1 MLQER
6 GEALL
11 DLAKKVFAIEAE
23 SILKLQ
29 DRLDEK
35 FIQAVNILLA
45 CTGKVIVIGI
55 GKSGIIG
62 RKIAATLAC
71 SGTPA
76 FFLHPAEGIHG
87 DIGMMARDDVAIAI
101 SNSGETEE
109 VLKVLPVVKRMGIP
123 LIVLTGNS
131 QSLLA
136 RNGDVVL
143 DIGVKEEACILNLV
157 PTASTAATM
166 AMGDALAISVLDRRG
181 FKEEDFALLHPGG
194 ALGKKL
200 LLRVEDLMHVKEA
213 VPMVF
218 QDDSMKVA
226 LIEMTSKRMGIT
238 GVCDSDNNFVGVIT
252 DGDLRRALEKR
263 DDVLAKKA
271 REVMTTSPKTIT
283 MNALAATALQIME
296 RHSITS
302 LFVLSEFAP
311 KKVEGLIHLHDILKS
326 GVA

>member
-1 MLQER
+1 V
-6 GEALL
+6 L
-11 DLAKKVFAIEAE
+11 DRAKKVFAIEAE

-29 DRLDEK
+29 DRLDEN
-35 FIQAVNILLA
+35 FIQAVNMLLA
-45 CTGKVIVIGI
+45 CSGKVIVTGI

-62 RKIAATLAC
+62 RKIASTFAC

-87 DIGMMARDDVAIAI
+87 DIGMMSPDDVVLAI

-109 VLKVLPVVKRMGIP
+109 VLKVLPVVKRMGLP
-123 LIVLTGNS
+123 LIVLTGNADS
-131 QSLLA
+131 VLA

-166 AMGDALAISVLDRRG
+166 AMGDALAITVLERRG

-200 LLRVEDLMHVKEA
+200 LLRVEDLMHIKDA
-213 VPMVF
+213 VPMVS
-218 QDDSMKVA
+218 QDDSMSIA
-226 LIEMTSKRMGIT
+226 LIEMTSKRLGIT
-238 GVCDSDNNFVGVIT
+238 GVCDSDGDFVGVIT
-252 DGDLRRALEKR
+252 DGDLRRNLEKGS
-263 DDVLAKKA
+263 DVLAKKA
-271 REVMTTSPKTIT
+271 RDVMTLSPKTIT
-283 MNALAATALQIME
+283 KTALAATALRLME

-302 LFVLSEFAP
+302 LFVLSESGP
-311 KKVEGLIHLHDILKS
+311 KKVEGLIHLHDILKA
-326 GVA
+326 GVV

>member
-1 MLQER
+1 MV
-6 GEALL
+6 L
-11 DLAKKVFAIEAE
+11 DRARKVFAIEAE

-29 DRLDEK
+29 DRLDEN
-35 FIQAVNILLA
+35 FIKAVNMLLV

-62 RKIAATLAC
+62 RKIASTLAC

-87 DIGMMARDDVAIAI
+87 DIGMMSPDDVVLAI
-101 SNSGETEE
+101 SNSGETDE
-109 VLKVLPVVKRMGIP
+109 VLKVLPMVKRMGLP
-123 LIVLTGNS
+123 LIVLTGNCES
-131 QSLLA
+131 MLA

-166 AMGDALAISVLDRRG
+166 AMGDALAISVLERRG
-181 FKEEDFALLHPGG
+181 FKEEDFAMLHPGG

-200 LLRVEDLMHVKEA
+200 LLRVEDLMHVKDA
-213 VPMVF
+213 VPMVS
-218 QDDSMKVA
+218 QEDSMKVA

-238 GVCDSDNNFVGVIT
+238 GVCDSCENFVGVIT

-263 DDVLAKKA
+263 SDILSKKA
-271 REVMTTSPKTIT
+271 HDVMTLSPKTIT
-283 MNALAATALQIME
+283 KNALAAAALRLME
-296 RHSITS
+296 RHAITS
-302 LFVLSEFAP
+302 LFVLSEAAP
-311 KKVEGLIHLHDILKS
+311 KKVEGLIHLHDILKA
-326 GVA
+326 GIV